1 MLIFLGIVKSNQHKR
16 RNTGAKRVPIRHKR
30 KFELGR
36 PSSNTKIG
44 APKLK
49 MLRVRGGNFKR
60 RALRLNGGNFA
71 WGSENC
77 TRRTRILDVVYNS
90 SNNELVRTK
99 SLVKGAIV
107 QVDATPFRQYYE
119 DYYNEVL
126 GATKNAKVQEEKSLS
141 AKRLENLAKRR
152 KDHEVEQPLKSQ
164 FPGGKLLAI
173 VKSRPGQTGRADGY
187 ILEGP
192 ELAFY
197 QKKILEKKK
206 KK

>member
-1 MLIFLGIVKSNQHKR
+1 
-16 RNTGAKRVPIRHKR
+16 
-30 KFELGR
+30 
-36 PSSNTKIG
+36 
-44 APKLK
+44 
-49 MLRVRGGNFKR
+49 MLRVRGGNYKR

-107 QVDATPFRQYYE
+107 QIDATPFRQHHE

-126 GATKNAKVQEEKSLS
+126 GASKTSKVKEEKELS
-141 AKRLENLAKRR
+141 KKRQDNLAKRR
-152 KDHEVEQPLKSQ
+152 KDHEVEVPLKSQ
-164 FPGGKLLAI
+164 FSGGKLLAI
-173 VKSRPGQTGRADGY
+173 IKSRPGQTGRADGY

-197 QKKILEKKK
+197 QKKIQEKKK